1 MEILFVMALSLLPI
15 ASVILFAACYNKII
29 NKKSR
34 IPFDYAR
41 TARIPAFTLLQQ
53 HRDATLDMLLYSLLS
68 TLYFQLPFSL
78 PTIADFLGF
87 VGISNNWLLYGTIFY
102 AAAIYSL
109 FKAFNA
115 FNKIRTA
122 RLGIEAEWAVSFAL
136 SKITDSR
143 VRVFHDVQAPNFNI
157 DHVLTFPGGVLA
169 IETKGRRKP
178 NVKNSKSSHKL
189 TVEGDTIQFPHY
201 TDTSTVEQAKRQADW
216 LSKQLTQSTGMS
228 VKSSPVV
235 VIPGWFIEYKQKPI
249 IPIMNHNSLTKHYA
263 LSKKTI
269 LDNSSLE
276 RINHQLEALTL
287 RGSDLF

>member
-1 MEILFVMALSLLPI
+1 MEIFFVMTISLFPFAL
-15 ASVILFAACYNKII
+15 VILFAACYNKITD
-29 NKKSR
+29 KKSR

-53 HRDATLDMLLYSLLS
+53 HRDSSLDMLVYTLLS

-78 PTIADFLGF
+78 PTIAELLGF
-87 VGISNNWLLYGTIFY
+87 VDVSKNWLIYGIIFF

-109 FKAFNA
+109 SKALRA
-115 FNKIRTA
+115 FSKIRIA

-136 SKITDSR
+136 SKISDNR

-189 TVEGDTIQFPHY
+189 TVEGEKIQFPHY

-228 VKSSPVV
+228 VVASPVV
-235 VIPGWFIEYKQKPI
+235 VIPGWFIEYKQKPV
-249 IPIMNHNSLTKHYA
+249 IPIMNNNSLTKHYA
-263 LSKKTI
+263 LSKKTV
-269 LDNSSLE
+269 LDNSSLD
-276 RINHQLEALTL
+276 RINHQLEALTM

>member
-1 MEILFVMALSLLPI
+1 MEILFVMTLSLLPF
-15 ASVILFAACYNKII
+15 AVVILFAACYNKITD
-29 NKKSR
+29 KKSR

-41 TARIPAFTLLQQ
+41 TARVPAFTLLQQ
-53 HRDATLDMLLYSLLS
+53 HRDASLDILVYTLLS

-78 PTIADFLGF
+78 PTIADLLGF
-87 VGISNNWLLYGTIFY
+87 IDVSKNWLIYSTIFF

-109 FKAFNA
+109 IKALNA
-115 FNKIRTA
+115 FNKIRIT

-143 VRVFHDVQAPNFNI
+143 VRIFHDVQATNFNI

-178 NVKNSKSSHKL
+178 NVKNSKHSHKL
-189 TVEGDTIQFPHY
+189 TVEGDKIHFPHY
-201 TDTSTVEQAKRQADW
+201 TDTSTVEQAKRQAEW
-216 LSKQLTQSTGMS
+216 LSKELTQSTGMS
-228 VKSSPVV
+228 VSATPLVV
-235 VIPGWFIEYKQKPI
+235 VPGWFVEYKQKPI
-249 IPIMNHNSLTKHYA
+249 IPIMNHNSLTKNYA
-263 LSKKTI
+263 LSKKI
-269 LDNSSLE
+269 VFDNSSLD

>member
-1 MEILFVMALSLLPI
+1 MEILFVMTISLFPFAL
-15 ASVILFAACYNKII
+15 VILFAACYNKITD
-29 NKKSR
+29 KKSR

-53 HRDATLDMLLYSLLS
+53 HRDSSLDMLVYTLLS

-78 PTIADFLGF
+78 PTIAELLGF
-87 VGISNNWLLYGTIFY
+87 VDVSKNWLIYGIIFF

-109 FKAFNA
+109 SKALRA
-115 FNKIRTA
+115 FSKIRIA
-122 RLGIEAEWAVSFAL
+122 RLGIEVEWAVSFAL
-136 SKITDSR
+136 SKISDNR

-189 TVEGDTIQFPHY
+189 TVEGEKIQFPHY

-228 VKSSPVV
+228 VVASPVV
-235 VIPGWFIEYKQKPI
+235 VIPGWFIEYKQKPV

-263 LSKKTI
+263 LSKKTV
-269 LDNSSLE
+269 LDNSSLD
-276 RINHQLEALTL
+276 RINHQLEALTM

>member
-1 MEILFVMALSLLPI
+1 MEILFVMAISLFPFAL
-15 ASVILFAACYNKII
+15 VILFAACYNKITD
-29 NKKSR
+29 KKSR

-53 HRDATLDMLLYSLLS
+53 HRDSSLDMLVYTLLS

-78 PTIADFLGF
+78 PTIAELLGF
-87 VGISNNWLLYGTIFY
+87 VDVSKNWLIYGIIFF

-109 FKAFNA
+109 SKALRA
-115 FNKIRTA
+115 FSKIRIA

-136 SKITDSR
+136 SKISDNR

-189 TVEGDTIQFPHY
+189 TVEGEKIQFPHY

-228 VKSSPVV
+228 VVASPVV
-235 VIPGWFIEYKQKPI
+235 VIPGWFIEYKQQPV
-249 IPIMNHNSLTKHYA
+249 IPIMNNNSLTKHYA
-263 LSKKTI
+263 LSKKTV
-269 LDNSSLE
+269 LDNSSLD
-276 RINHQLEALTL
+276 RINHQLEALTM

>member
-1 MEILFVMALSLLPI
+1 MEILFVMAISLFPFAL
-15 ASVILFAACYNKII
+15 VILFAACYNKITD
-29 NKKSR
+29 KKSR

-53 HRDATLDMLLYSLLS
+53 HRDSSLDMLVYALLS

-78 PTIADFLGF
+78 PTIAELLGF
-87 VGISNNWLLYGTIFY
+87 VDVSKNWLIYGIIFF

-109 FKAFNA
+109 SKALRA
-115 FNKIRTA
+115 FSKIRIA

-136 SKITDSR
+136 SKISDNR

-189 TVEGDTIQFPHY
+189 TVEGEKIQFPHY

-228 VKSSPVV
+228 VVASPVV
-235 VIPGWFIEYKQKPI
+235 VIPGWFIEYKQKPV

-263 LSKKTI
+263 LSKKTV
-269 LDNSSLE
+269 LDNSSLD
-276 RINHQLEALTL
+276 RINHQLEALTM

>member
-1 MEILFVMALSLLPI
+1 MEILFVMAISLFPFAL
-15 ASVILFAACYNKII
+15 VILFAACYNKITD
-29 NKKSR
+29 KKSR

-53 HRDATLDMLLYSLLS
+53 HRDSSLDMLVYTLLS

-78 PTIADFLGF
+78 PTIAELLGF
-87 VGISNNWLLYGTIFY
+87 VDVSKNWLIYGIIFF

-109 FKAFNA
+109 SKALRA
-115 FNKIRTA
+115 FSKIRIA

-136 SKITDSR
+136 SKISDNR

-189 TVEGDTIQFPHY
+189 TVEGEKIQFPHY

-228 VKSSPVV
+228 VVASPVV
-235 VIPGWFIEYKQKPI
+235 VIPGWFIEYKQKPV

-263 LSKKTI
+263 LSKKTV
-269 LDNSSLE
+269 LDNSSLD
-276 RINHQLEALTL
+276 RINHQLEALTM

>member
-1 MEILFVMALSLLPI
+1 MEILFVMAISLFPFAL
-15 ASVILFAACYNKII
+15 VILFAVCYNKITD
-29 NKKSR
+29 KKSR

-53 HRDATLDMLLYSLLS
+53 HRDATLDMLVYSLLS
-68 TLYFQLPFSL
+68 TLSFQLPFSL
-78 PTIADFLGF
+78 PTIADLLGF
-87 VGISNNWLLYGTIFY
+87 VDVSKNWLIYVTIFF

-109 FKAFNA
+109 FKAIKA
-115 FNKIRTA
+115 FNKIRIT

-143 VRVFHDVQAPNFNI
+143 VRVFHDVQAPSFNI

-189 TVEGDTIQFPHY
+189 TVEGDKIQFPHY

-228 VKSSPVV
+228 VEASPVV

-269 LDNSSLE
+269 LDNSSLD

>member
-1 MEILFVMALSLLPI
+1 MEILFVMAISLFPFAL
-15 ASVILFAACYNKII
+15 VILFAACYNKITD
-29 NKKSR
+29 KKSR
-34 IPFDYAR
+34 IPFDYAC

-53 HRDATLDMLLYSLLS
+53 HRDSSLDMLVYTLLS

-78 PTIADFLGF
+78 PTIAELLGF
-87 VGISNNWLLYGTIFY
+87 VDVSKNWLIYGIIFF

-109 FKAFNA
+109 SKALRA
-115 FNKIRTA
+115 FSKIRIA

-136 SKITDSR
+136 SKISDNR

-189 TVEGDTIQFPHY
+189 TVEGEKIQFPHY

-228 VKSSPVV
+228 VVASPVV
-235 VIPGWFIEYKQKPI
+235 VIPGWFIEYKQKPV
-249 IPIMNHNSLTKHYA
+249 IPIMNNNSLTKHYA
-263 LSKKTI
+263 LSKKTV
-269 LDNSSLE
+269 LDNSSLD
-276 RINHQLEALTL
+276 RINHQLEALTM

>member
-1 MEILFVMALSLLPI
+1 MEILFVMAISLFPFAL
-15 ASVILFAACYNKII
+15 VILFAACYNKITD
-29 NKKSR
+29 KKSR

-53 HRDATLDMLLYSLLS
+53 HRDSSLDMLVYTLLS

-78 PTIADFLGF
+78 PTIAELLGF
-87 VGISNNWLLYGTIFY
+87 VDVSKNWLIYGIIFF

-109 FKAFNA
+109 SKALRA
-115 FNKIRTA
+115 FSKIRIA

-136 SKITDSR
+136 SKISDNR

-189 TVEGDTIQFPHY
+189 TVEGEKIQFPHY

-228 VKSSPVV
+228 VVASPVV
-235 VIPGWFIEYKQKPI
+235 VIPGWFIEYKQKPV
-249 IPIMNHNSLTKHYA
+249 IPIMNNNSLTKHYA
-263 LSKKTI
+263 LSKKTV
-269 LDNSSLE
+269 LDNSSLD
-276 RINHQLEALTL
+276 RIKHQLEALTI

>member
-1 MEILFVMALSLLPI
+1 MEILFVMTISLFPFAL
-15 ASVILFAACYNKII
+15 VILFAACYNKITD
-29 NKKSR
+29 KKSR

-53 HRDATLDMLLYSLLS
+53 HRDSSLDMLVYALLS

-78 PTIADFLGF
+78 PTIAELPGF
-87 VGISNNWLLYGTIFY
+87 VDVSKNWLIYGIIFF

-109 FKAFNA
+109 SKALRA
-115 FNKIRTA
+115 FSKIRIA

-136 SKITDSR
+136 SKISDNR

-189 TVEGDTIQFPHY
+189 TVEGEKIQFPHY

-228 VKSSPVV
+228 VVASPVV
-235 VIPGWFIEYKQKPI
+235 VIPGWFIEYKQKPV

-263 LSKKTI
+263 LSKKTV
-269 LDNSSLE
+269 LDNSSLD
-276 RINHQLEALTL
+276 RINHQLEALTM

>member
-1 MEILFVMALSLLPI
+1 MDVS
-15 ASVILFAACYNKII
+15 K
-29 NKKSR
+29 
-34 IPFDYAR
+34 
-41 TARIPAFTLLQQ
+41 
-53 HRDATLDMLLYSLLS
+53 
-68 TLYFQLPFSL
+68 
-78 PTIADFLGF
+78 
-87 VGISNNWLLYGTIFY
+87 NWLIYVTIFF

-109 FKAFNA
+109 FKAIKA
-115 FNKIRTA
+115 FNKIRIT

-143 VRVFHDVQAPNFNI
+143 VRVFHDVQAPSFNI

-189 TVEGDTIQFPHY
+189 TVEGDKIQFPHY

-228 VKSSPVV
+228 VEASPVV

-269 LDNSSLE
+269 LDNSSLD

>member
-1 MEILFVMALSLLPI
+1 MEILFVMAISLFPFAL
-15 ASVILFAACYNKII
+15 VILFAACYNKITD
-29 NKKSR
+29 KKSR

-53 HRDATLDMLLYSLLS
+53 HRDSSLDMLVYTLLS

-78 PTIADFLGF
+78 PTIAELLGF
-87 VGISNNWLLYGTIFY
+87 VDVSKNWLIYGIIFF

-109 FKAFNA
+109 SKALRA
-115 FNKIRTA
+115 FSKIRIA

-136 SKITDSR
+136 SKISDNR

-189 TVEGDTIQFPHY
+189 TVEGEKIQFPHY

-228 VKSSPVV
+228 VVASPVV
-235 VIPGWFIEYKQKPI
+235 VIPGWFIEYKQKPV
-249 IPIMNHNSLTKHYA
+249 IPIMNNNSLTKHYA
-263 LSKKTI
+263 LSKKTV
-269 LDNSSLE
+269 LDNSSLD
-276 RINHQLEALTL
+276 RINHQLEALTM

>member
-1 MEILFVMALSLLPI
+1 MEILFVMAISLFPFAL
-15 ASVILFAACYNKII
+15 VILFAACYNKITD
-29 NKKSR
+29 KKSR

-53 HRDATLDMLLYSLLS
+53 HRDSSLDMLVYTLLS

-78 PTIADFLGF
+78 PTIAELLGF
-87 VGISNNWLLYGTIFY
+87 VDVSKNWLIYGIIFF

-109 FKAFNA
+109 SKALRA
-115 FNKIRTA
+115 FSKIRIA

-136 SKITDSR
+136 SKITDNR

-189 TVEGDTIQFPHY
+189 TVEGEKIQFPHY

-228 VKSSPVV
+228 VVASPVV
-235 VIPGWFIEYKQKPI
+235 VIPGWFIEYKQKPV
-249 IPIMNHNSLTKHYA
+249 IPIMNNNSLTKHYA
-263 LSKKTI
+263 LSKKTV
-269 LDNSSLE
+269 LDNSSLD
-276 RINHQLEALTL
+276 RINHQLEALTM

>member
-1 MEILFVMALSLLPI
+1 MEILFVMAISLFPFAL
-15 ASVILFAACYNKII
+15 VILFAACYNKITD
-29 NKKSR
+29 KKSR

-53 HRDATLDMLLYSLLS
+53 HRDSSLDMLVYALLS

-78 PTIADFLGF
+78 PTIAELLGF
-87 VGISNNWLLYGTIFY
+87 VDVSKNWLIYGIIFF

-109 FKAFNA
+109 SKALRA
-115 FNKIRTA
+115 FSKIRIA

-136 SKITDSR
+136 SKISDNR

-189 TVEGDTIQFPHY
+189 TVEGEKIQFPHY

-228 VKSSPVV
+228 VVASPVV
-235 VIPGWFIEYKQKPI
+235 VIPGWFIEYKQKPV
-249 IPIMNHNSLTKHYA
+249 IPIMNNNSLTKHYA
-263 LSKKTI
+263 LSKKTV
-269 LDNSSLE
+269 LDNSSLD
-276 RINHQLEALTL
+276 RINHQLEALTM

>member
-1 MEILFVMALSLLPI
+1 MEILFVMALSLFPFAL
-15 ASVILFAACYNKII
+15 VILFAVCYNKITD
-29 NKKSR
+29 KKSR

-53 HRDATLDMLLYSLLS
+53 HRDATLDMLVYSLLS

-78 PTIADFLGF
+78 PTIADLLGF
-87 VGISNNWLLYGTIFY
+87 VDVSKNWWIYITIFF
-102 AAAIYSL
+102 AAALYSL
-109 FKAFNA
+109 LIAIKA
-115 FNKIRTA
+115 FNKIRIT

-189 TVEGDTIQFPHY
+189 TVEGDKIQFPHY
-201 TDTSTVEQAKRQADW
+201 TDSSTVEQAKRQADW

-228 VKSSPVV
+228 VEASPVV

-263 LSKKTI
+263 LSKKTV
-269 LDNSSLE
+269 LDNSSLD

>member
-1 MEILFVMALSLLPI
+1 MEILFVMSISLCPFAL
-15 ASVILFAACYNKII
+15 VILFAACYNKITD
-29 NKKSR
+29 KKSR

-53 HRDATLDMLLYSLLS
+53 HRDATLDMLVYSLLS

-78 PTIADFLGF
+78 PTIADLLGF
-87 VGISNNWLLYGTIFY
+87 EDVSKSWLVYVTLFF

-109 FKAFNA
+109 FKAIKA
-115 FNKIRTA
+115 FNKIRIT

-189 TVEGDTIQFPHY
+189 TVEGDKIQFPHY
-201 TDTSTVEQAKRQADW
+201 TDTSTVEQAKRQAAW
-216 LSKQLTQSTGMS
+216 LSEQLTQSTGMS
-228 VKSSPVV
+228 VEASPVV

-269 LDNSSLE
+269 LDNSSLD
-276 RINHQLEALTL
+276 RINYQLEALTL
-287 RGSDLF
+287 RGTDLF